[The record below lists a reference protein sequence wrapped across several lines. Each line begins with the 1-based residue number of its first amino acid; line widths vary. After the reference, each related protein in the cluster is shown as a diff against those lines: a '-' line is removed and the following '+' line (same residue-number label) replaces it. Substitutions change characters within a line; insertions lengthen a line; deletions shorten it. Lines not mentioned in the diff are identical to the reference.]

1 MGKKKSKDVVY
12 LGVDL
17 GGTKILA
24 SLVRESGIVLGRERR
39 TTPRDGKTKSVL
51 DAIKDA
57 AASVLE
63 QQGMSAGALA
73 GVGVVVAG
81 VVDPDAGVVIDTP
94 NMSLSGLKMA
104 APLKKHFGVPVA
116 LGNDTN
122 CATLGEAWL
131 GSARGAAGAAGV
143 YVGTGIGGGY
153 VVNGEL
159 WRGSREAA
167 LEVGHIVA
175 EIDGPVCGC
184 GNKGCLEALASRTA
198 MERQIRAAVKGG
210 TKTALTDILGGDLA
224 MIRSG
229 AIRKAIDAGDKLMTK
244 VLRRASN
251 VIGHGLLTLRHV
263 LDPEVIVIGGGVVE
277 ACGDFMYPI
286 IHDILAADGL
296 SGACGGSD
304 VLISSLGDDA
314 GILGA
319 VALARQRAGRDPF
332 EQDYYAPC
340 KYPQVAR
347 LDDGRFTV
355 GDVEFN
361 KDVFVDV
368 NGVAQKRKRSTAK
381 STHGDSTVIGP
392 AELGRVCSGG
402 PEVLIVGGKAET
414 SDEGREYLRRR
425 AIELRPASASKAPA
439 VYNNTPER
447 KAAVFIVAK

>member
-1 MGKKKSKDVVY
+1 MGKKTSKDVVY

-24 SLVRESGIVLGRERR
+24 SLVRESGMVLGRERR
-39 TTPRDGKTKSVL
+39 TTPRDCKTKSVL
-51 DAIKDA
+51 DAITDA
-57 AASVLE
+57 AAGVLE
-63 QQGMSAGALA
+63 RQGMAAKALA
-73 GVGVVVAG
+73 GVGIVVAG
-81 VVDPDAGVVIDTP
+81 VVDPDAGLVVHTP

-104 APLKKHFGVPVA
+104 APLEKHFGVPVA

-131 GSARGAAGAAGV
+131 GSARGAASAIGV

-153 VVNGEL
+153 VCDGEL

-198 MERQIRAAVKGG
+198 MERQVRQAVENG
-210 TKTALTDILGGDLA
+210 TETALTDILDGDLT
-224 MIRSG
+224 MVRSG
-229 AIRKAIDAGDKLMTK
+229 AIRKAIDAGDKLMTE
-244 VLRRASN
+244 VLRRASR

-286 IHDILAADGL
+286 VREVLDGDGL
-296 SGACGGSD
+296 SGAREGGD

-340 KYPQVAR
+340 EYAQVSR
-347 LDDGRFTV
+347 LDDGCFAV
-355 GDVEFN
+355 GDTEFS

-381 STHGDSTVIGP
+381 AAHGCSAVIGP
-392 AELGRVCSGG
+392 AELARLCNGG
-402 PEVLIVGGKAET
+402 PEVLIVGGPAELPA
-414 SDEGREYLRRR
+414 EGQEYLRRR
-425 AIELRPASASKAPA
+425 AIKWRSASAGKAA
-439 VYNNTPER
+439 DLYNNTPER
-447 KAAVFIVAK
+447 KAGVFLVAN